1 MNQDAIAGVL
11 LYAVFVFAFWYQ
23 WRKRRANSPK
33 VLTSSLLSKSNHSVV
48 ILNLPSN
55 IEKITFIKIAQ
66 SGSKK
71 ISSLKTYTV
80 QSPMF
85 WRLKEGMRGII
96 LEPGMYYFAEVAVE
110 IPNLKHN
117 SGRNHYRTFKYP
129 LSQHQQSATTMQAPI
144 GAFVVEPDTISYLGS
159 FQISLASASSIG
171 KVGKYRQ
178 LAKDLFNPELVFTRS
193 TSDLSSAKNYLN
205 SISPNCTKPIKR
217 PIYYHPESI
226 VKIKEKVE

>member
-1 MNQDAIAGVL
+1 M
-11 LYAVFVFAFWYQ
+11 
-23 WRKRRANSPK
+23 
-33 VLTSSLLSKSNHSVV
+33 LTSSLLSKSNHSVV

-80 QSPMF
+80 QRPMF

-96 LEPGMYYFAEVAVE
+96 LEPGMYYFAEVSVE

-178 LAKDLFNPELVFTRS
+178 LAKDLFNPEPVFTRS

-205 SISPNCTKPIKR
+205 SISPNCTKPIKM
-217 PIYYHPESI
+217 PIYFHPESI